1 MVWVRNLVFIV
12 VLGLIAY
19 ASRHALGDTSAWIF
33 FCVGILLQL
42 HWHVAQLERV
52 SKWSED
58 LRRPPPVTTGS
69 WDDLLARLYK
79 YHRSQ
84 ERLLFEAEEGL
95 QGAVAAA
102 QALPDGVVT
111 LDDGFHI
118 LWCNRI
124 ARQHLGLRIPA
135 DQGQNLLNLMRAP
148 DFVRYASQDTWNE
161 PLLVRSPASNDRL
174 LMVQLIVYGRGQRMI
189 LTRDVTQIEKLETT
203 RRDFVANVSHEL
215 RTPLTVL
222 AGFLETL
229 KDMPDEALSAAQREQ
244 YMSMMLEQAQRMQA
258 IVADLL
264 TLSALE
270 ASPSAEPHPVGM
282 RMLLEAA
289 RQQAE
294 PLSAG
299 RHRFVWNVDESLE
312 VLGTAS
318 ELGSAVTN
326 LLVNAV
332 RYTPDGGTITISW
345 QREAS
350 GGARYQVVD
359 TGIGIAAHHLPRL
372 AERFY
377 RVDRSRSR
385 ESGGTGLGLAI
396 TKHVAMRHDGELQ
409 IASEVGKGSTF
420 SIVFPA
426 ERVTT
431 AEDDAA

>member
-1 MVWVRNLVFIV
+1 MVWLRNLFFIF
-12 VLGLIAY
+12 VLGGIAW
-19 ASRHALGDTSAWIF
+19 ASRHALGDTSAWVF
-33 FCVGILLQL
+33 FCAGILLQL
-42 HWHVAQLERV
+42 HWHVVQLERV

-148 DFVRYASQDTWNE
+148 DFVRYASQDSWNE
-161 PLLVRSPASNDRL
+161 PLLVRSPASHERL
-174 LMVQLIVYGRGQRMI
+174 MMVQLIVYGRGQRMV

-229 KDMPDEALSAAQREQ
+229 KDMPDEALSAEQREQ
-244 YMSMMLEQAQRMQA
+244 YMGMMLEQAQRMQA

-270 ASPSAEPHPVGM
+270 ASPSAEPHPVNM
-282 RMLLEAA
+282 RTLIEAA

-299 RHRFVWNVDESLE
+299 RHKFVWQIDEALDL
-312 VLGTAS
+312 LGTAT

-332 RYTPDGGTITISW
+332 RYTPEGGTITISW
-345 QREAS
+345 QREAD
-350 GGARYQVVD
+350 GGARYRVVD

-396 TKHVAMRHDGELQ
+396 TKHIAMRHDGELQ

-420 SIVFPA
+420 SIKFPS
-426 ERVTT
+426 ERVTV
-431 AEDDAA
+431 ADDDAA